1 MNKPIEG
8 EPAFP
13 NGPSGM
19 SIHYDD
25 GRVEHQYPGS
35 PGMTLRQW
43 YIGQA
48 LQGLCANPNLSQA
61 SYSDTALIAIT
72 QADEIM
78 QFLYPQPKETN

>member
-1 MNKPIEG
+1 MSNPIEG

-25 GRVEHQYPGS
+25 GHIEHQYPGS

-48 LQGLCANPNLSQA
+48 LMGFNANPNFSHA
-61 SYSDTALIAIT
+61 
-72 QADEIM
+72 QADDIALLAIHQADHVM
-78 QFLYPQPKETN
+78 KQLYPQPKEFN

>member
-1 MNKPIEG
+1 MKPIEG

-19 SIHYDD
+19 SIHYED

-35 PGMTLRQW
+35 PGMSLRQW

-48 LQGLCANPNLSQA
+48 LAGICANPNRSHWKA
-61 SYSDTALIAIT
+61 NGAAAEAIKIAD
-72 QADEIM
+72 AVM
-78 QFLYPQPKETN
+78 QILYPQPKETNQ